1 MVPEPKEMYLCV
13 MKPRAD
19 AKLNASFLVMIK

>member
-1 MVPEPKEMYLCV
+1 MVPEPKEMCLYV

-19 AKLNASFLVMIK
+19 AKFDASFLVMIK